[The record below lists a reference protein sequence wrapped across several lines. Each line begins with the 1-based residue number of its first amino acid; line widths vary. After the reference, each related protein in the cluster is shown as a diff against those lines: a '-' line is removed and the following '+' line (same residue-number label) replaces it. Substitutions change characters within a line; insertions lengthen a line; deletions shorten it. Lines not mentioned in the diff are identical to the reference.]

1 MTTVPAPLLAL
12 VTELTGDLGPG
23 QAGVLLAGHPEA
35 LPSPPLPATW
45 PSEASVPPTRVLAT
59 PAPLDGKLA
68 RGSRVSVEGQP
79 FVVQRVAVREAA
91 VLDHHGEVEQV
102 VEVTTADICDEHG
115 AISCGPRPATIVHQI
130 GL

>member
-12 VTELTGDLGPG
+12 VAELTGDLGPG

-79 FVVQRVAVREAA
+79 FVVQRVSPVGHTTPSHEHLVVWLSHGDSGALAWVVRERRSKR
-91 VLDHHGEVEQV
+91 LWLQGWF
-102 VEVTTADICDEHG
+102 T
-115 AISCGPRPATIVHQI
+115 
-130 GL
+130 